1 MFLGRRLRTS
11 LPTLPGKTC
20 FNIKKAIASGAQR
33 KKQRKDD
40 YAKRRTHDLPILAP
54 GQTVSVQ
61 NPKGRNHW
69 DRTGR
74 VIHRRGRKYFVEF
87 EDGARRYVNRIQL
100 RLARGGSEDQDPDTG
115 VADSLPVN
123 DGVSGVSNSGASQ
136 ENSDAALDVG
146 IVPALVLVQEQEIR
160 RSTWAGRGKKSCHQ
174 SCTGCHKLSC
184 SDPSIRPQ
192 RTRVF
197 RPSG

>member
-1 MFLGRRLRTS
+1 MVTTS
-11 LPTLPGKTC
+11 NGTT
-20 FNIKKAIASGAQR
+20 
-33 KKQRKDD
+33 RKDD
-40 YAKRRTHDLPILAP
+40 YAKRRTRDLPILSP

-61 NPKGRNHW
+61 NPKGRNRW

-74 VIHRRGRKYFVEF
+74 VIHRSGRKYFVEF

-100 RLARGGSEDQDPDTG
+100 RLARVGSEDQDSDTG
-115 VADSLPVN
+115 VMDSLPTN
-123 DGVSGVSNSGASQ
+123 NGVSGVSDGEASLK
-136 ENSDAALDVG
+136 NSDTALDIG
-146 IVPALVLVQEQEIR
+146 IEPAPVPVQEQEIR
-160 RSTWAGRGKKSCHQ
+160 RSTRAGRGKKSCHQ

-184 SDPSIRPQ
+184 LGPSIRPQ